1 MAKWKE
7 RLPWI
12 CLLMWGGGTPLM
24 KAVVEELVKNGG
36 MGPKLIGG
44 VVEAALSVAG
54 ILFLLLGLY
63 LLKHKNQRTVWDF
76 LREKRM
82 WQFIVLAMCCVVL
95 TSVLYVP
102 LSAVSAGLAAAVS
115 AVGSIGTIIA
125 MVMGCLH
132 VCGVQVPDVLFWL
145 KQKDPGEQRTAATT
159 ESAGTFLDIVDSV
172 AQVAEVAGQQDDERT
187 YGYNAY
193 EVKTDASGRR
203 YIDTPDGLRY
213 LDESRPD
220 VFWDDAHDVPVDR
233 FGKPL

>member
-1 MAKWKE
+1 MTRGIVAE
-7 RLPWI
+7 I
-12 CLLMWGGGTPLM
+12 
-24 KAVVEELVKNGG
+24 VKNGG
-36 MGPKLIGG
+36 NVMKLIEG
-44 VVEAALSVAG
+44 VAVALLSIIGYVS
-54 ILFLLLGLY
+54 FLLVIH
-63 LLKHKNQRTVWDF
+63 LLMNKNKRTVRSF
-76 LREKRM
+76 LCDKRM
-82 WQFIVLAMCCVVL
+82 WQLCALVVCLEVL
-95 TSVLYVP
+95 TSVLYV
-102 LSAVSAGLAAAVS
+102 LLAVVSVDLAAVVS
-115 AVGSIGTIIA
+115 AVGTIGYIIA
-125 MVMGCLH
+125 LLMSVMH

-145 KQKDPGEQRTAATT
+145 KQKQPAERRTTAPT
-159 ESAGTFLDIVDSV
+159 ESAGTFLDIVGGI